1 MQSIL
6 NNFPENLKTRK
17 ALSFISFSLLRN
29 FNYKFSKNKFLLI
42 GSEKGK
48 KLINHVSAAYSKY
61 IK

>member
-17 ALSFISFSLLRN
+17 EFPSLLLRN

-42 GSEKGK
+42 GSKKGK
-48 KLINHVSAAYSKY
+48 QLINHVSAA
-61 IK
+61 